1 MDPLSLTVGV
11 SGLIGLAAEAI
22 KITTIYIKKT
32 KRAKEAASELLV
44 ELEALHF
51 NLSRLDNLLKA
62 DTNHAF
68 SSTSVL
74 VTSTHAC
81 REKLLALNRKLKK
94 TAHRPANQLLWPL
107 SSADHQTAIQELR
120 AFAQWM
126 QFAITIDGSSL
137 LSKTSNEVVD
147 VLSNQLRMFK
157 LVEKLESTTQ
167 LTNDAVVDMRGMAQR
182 EKVLDWISKLKYEQK
197 HLDIRLPRVDGTGE
211 WLLEHPTFQRWH
223 DQPTDQAD
231 TLWCHGVQGSG
242 KSILASLVVDEL
254 RRAFI
259 SKDVAVAHVYF
270 DYRDQQHQS
279 IEQVTASLLK
289 QTASARVTIPAAV
302 ADLHQRLRKQ
312 QRVPRQQ
319 DLMHA
324 LISTC
329 KEYDKVYFV
338 IDALDEC
345 DSNLRKGFLQL
356 LDDLRGCS
364 SIFVTS
370 RPYDDIR
377 TAAKDSPQIEIKAHS
392 SDLRRY
398 ILQEIERHDT
408 SDDIDESFREEIA
421 ATVTRRAH
429 HM

>member
-11 SGLIGLAAEAI
+11 SGLVGLAAEAI
-22 KITTIYIKKT
+22 KATSIYIKKA

-81 REKLLALNRKLKK
+81 REKLLLLNQKLEK
-94 TAHRPANQLLWPL
+94 AADRPAHQLLWPL
-107 SSADHQTAIQELR
+107 SSIDHQTAIQELR
-120 AFAQWM
+120 AFAQWI

-147 VLSNQLRMFK
+147 ILSNQLRMLK
-157 LVEKLESTTQ
+157 LVEKLESTAQ
-167 LTNDAVVDMRGMAQR
+167 LTHDAVVDMRGVA
-182 EKVLDWISKLKYEQK
+182 EEDKILDWISKLKYQQK
-197 HLDIRLPRVDGTGE
+197 HLDMRLPRVDGTGE
-211 WLLEHPTFQRWH
+211 WLLEHPTFQRWR
-223 DQPTDQAD
+223 DQPSNQAD
-231 TLWCHGVQGSG
+231 TLWCHGIQGSG
-242 KSILASLVVDEL
+242 KSILASLVIDEL
-254 RRAFI
+254 RRAFTGQN
-259 SKDVAVAHVYF
+259 VAVAHVYF
-270 DYRDQQHQS
+270 DYREQQQQS
-279 IEQVTASLLK
+279 IEQMTASLLK
-289 QTASARVTIPAAV
+289 QTASAQIALPAAV
-302 ADLHQRLRKQ
+302 AELHQRLNNQR
-312 QRVPRQQ
+312 RVPPQH

-329 KEYDKVYFV
+329 KEFDKVYFV

-345 DSNLRKGFLQL
+345 DLKQRKGFLRL

-364 SIFVTS
+364 AIFVTS
-370 RPYDDIR
+370 RPYDDIMK
-377 TAAKDSPQIEIKAHS
+377 AAKSSPQIEIKAHS

-408 SDDIDESFREEIA
+408 YDDIDESFREEIA
-421 ATVTRRAH
+421 ETVTRRAH
-429 HM
+429 H